1 MIILL
6 IFFNTAGYA
15 QYHDDKGD
23 NQSHGLPEIIAEGS
37 GHGAKSKGKAVH
49 IAGSQCSA
57 GQGTGAVAKDP
68 AHDDRVSDSQGKG
81 AQNRDISD
89 GFSQTP
95 SFSPAGHGLAKGAY
109 RAGAG
114 GAAECHFPDN
124 ARKAYHN
131 DKEEIGKQKGA
142 AAVFG
147 DSGGKHPYIAHSNGG
162 TDAGQDK
169 SPNLFS
175 RNPFECQLS

>member
-1 MIILL
+1 MTEYPIARAREPRTGIYPMLL
-6 IFFNTAGYA
+6 PDAVLFPCWPWPG
-15 QYHDDKGD
+15 
-23 NQSHGLPEIIAEGS
+23 QS
-37 GHGAKSKGKAVH
+37 
-49 IAGSQCSA
+49 
-57 GQGTGAVAKDP
+57 
-68 AHDDRVSDSQGKG
+68 
-81 AQNRDISD
+81 
-89 GFSQTP
+89 
-95 SFSPAGHGLAKGAY
+95 AY

-169 SPNLFS
+169 SPICF
-175 RNPFECQLS
+175 PGIPLSVS

>member
-1 MIILL
+1 M
-6 IFFNTAGYA
+6 TEY
-15 QYHDDKGD
+15 
-23 NQSHGLPEIIAEGS
+23 PIAR
-37 GHGAKSKGKAVH
+37 A
-49 IAGSQCSA
+49 
-57 GQGTGAVAKDP
+57 
-68 AHDDRVSDSQGKG
+68 G

-95 SFSPAGHGLAKGAY
+95 SFSLLAAAWPKAP

-114 GAAECHFPDN
+114 GAAATPFPDN
-124 ARKAYHN
+124 AGKAYHN

-147 DSGGKHPYIAHSNGG
+147 DSGGNIHAHSNGG

-169 SPNLFS
+169 SICFPGI
-175 RNPFECQLS
+175 PLSVS

>member
-1 MIILL
+1 MTEYPIARAREPRTGIYPMASPRRRPFPLL
-6 IFFNTAGYA
+6 AMA
-15 QYHDDKGD
+15 W
-23 NQSHGLPEIIAEGS
+23 P
-37 GHGAKSKGKAVH
+37 
-49 IAGSQCSA
+49 
-57 GQGTGAVAKDP
+57 
-68 AHDDRVSDSQGKG
+68 
-81 AQNRDISD
+81 
-89 GFSQTP
+89 
-95 SFSPAGHGLAKGAY
+95 KGAY

-124 ARKAYHN
+124 AGKAYHN

-169 SPNLFS
+169 SPICF
-175 RNPFECQLS
+175 PGIPLSVS